1 MPPPHAK
8 ETGGGHERPNHCI
21 LVSPLPAPREA
32 YYGCSLKAPLPPA
45 QRFSA
50 KACGG
55 GGKPSPCLHVS
66 PMPLAFL
73 FIFLMCCLFPCIKGD
88 PLTLWANLLATD

>member
-1 MPPPHAK
+1 MPPHAK
-8 ETGGGHERPNHCI
+8 ETGGGHERPNHCTHYE
-21 LVSPLPAPREA
+21 PPFCPWGA
-32 YYGCSLKAPLPPA
+32 YFGCSLRAPLPPA

-55 GGKPSPCLHVS
+55 GGKPSPCLRVS

-73 FIFLMCCLFPCIKGD
+73 FIFLMYCLFPCIKGD
-88 PLTLWANLLATD
+88 LPLTLWANLLAPD